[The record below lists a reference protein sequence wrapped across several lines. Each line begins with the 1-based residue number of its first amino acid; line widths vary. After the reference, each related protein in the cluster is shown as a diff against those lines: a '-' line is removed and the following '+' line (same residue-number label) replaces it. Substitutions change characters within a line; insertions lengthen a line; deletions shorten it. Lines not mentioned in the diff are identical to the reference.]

1 MGPKKS
7 GGGAKAGDEEDVSTK
22 NLLNIYK
29 KTCKELEIPHSKQ
42 IENKILAQLEED
54 LHLPEL
60 LITDKIGEM
69 GAKAIATALKK
80 TKYFF

>member
-7 GGGAKAGDEEDVSTK
+7 GGGAKAGEEEDLSTR

-29 KTCKELEIPHSKQ
+29 KTCKELEIPCSKSLETKIADQ
-42 IENKILAQLEED
+42 IFED

-60 LITDKIGEM
+60 LITEKIGEM

-80 TKYFF
+80 TK